1 MDTYFIIKLETA
13 VKSIE
18 VEVCMH
24 KVYIKVNETH
34 EITDVNSDVFIEK
47 EDIPNWVK
55 IDEGNGDKYVHAQG
69 NYFEKPLRNEEEQYN
84 YLYINGKV
92 YER

>member
-1 MDTYFIIKLETA
+1 
-13 VKSIE
+13 
-18 VEVCMH
+18 MH

-34 EITDVNSDVFIEK
+34 EITDINSDVFIEK
-47 EDIPNWVK
+47 EDIHNCIK
-55 IDEGNGDKYVHAQG
+55 IDEGNGDKYVHAQD
-69 NYFEKPLRNEEEQYN
+69 NYFEKPLRNEEGQYN